1 MNALPSQWSG
11 GPSGAGFPLE
21 PFLPAEEHIASR
33 HIRFWFVKEDT
44 FKWEYVMQG
53 ELLVFS
59 QRANSYHPQYENT
72 AEAHLWFCHYYNEN
86 RQ

>member
-1 MNALPSQWSG
+1 MNALPTRWSG
-11 GPSGAGFPLE
+11 GPSGAEFPLE
-21 PFLPAEEHIASR
+21 PFLLTEEHAASW

-59 QRANSYHPQYENT
+59 QQAHSYHPQYENT
-72 AEAHLWFCHYYNEN
+72 ADVHLWFCHHYNEN
-86 RQ
+86 RH